1 MPTATPPCRQQSQG
15 ADLHP
20 PALSPLEP
28 LHRRQ
33 AQPSLPRLASTPAQC
48 ATSPPTI
55 PHDVPP
61 FSLEGGGCGCAFS
74 PDSKELAFTENLDPE
89 PAISTNADIFTL
101 DLTNP
106 AAKPV
111 KVSTSLGGNFNP
123 AYSPDG
129 KYLAWRSQAR
139 AGYESDKF
147 RLLLYD
153 RAAKTIKDL
162 LPKFDNWVDEF
173 AWESRFTGRSTFV
186 SGDKGEAPIYLR
198 AILRSEALGIQPHGA
213 EFSRSASD

>member
-1 MPTATPPCRQQSQG
+1 MRDLTPN
-15 ADLHP
+15 D
-20 PALSPLEP
+20 
-28 LHRRQ
+28 
-33 AQPSLPRLASTPAQC
+33 
-48 ATSPPTI
+48 

-61 FSLEGGGCGCAFS
+61 FSLEGGGCGCAFA

-89 PAISTNADIFTL
+89 PAISASAKIFTL
-101 DLTNP
+101 DLTNA

-111 KVSTSLGGNFNP
+111 KVSTSLGGDFNP

-147 RLLLYD
+147 RLMLYD

-162 LPKFDNWVDEF
+162 LPKFENWVDEF
-173 AWESRFTGRSTFV
+173 AWENGSRRFISPAVTVAQEAIFYMRLGGRMLQRITNQ
-186 SGDKGEAPIYLR
+186 GGYGNL
-198 AILRSEALGIQPHGA
+198 LT
-213 EFSRSASD
+213 

>member
-1 MPTATPPCRQQSQG
+1 MKAQIFTHLLYRHWNHYTGDKRSTSFSFW
-15 ADLHP
+15 L
-20 PALSPLEP
+20 
-28 LHRRQ
+28 RQ
-33 AQPSLPRLASTPAQC
+33 AEF
-48 ATSPPTI
+48 ATSRPTI

-61 FSLEGGGCGCAFS
+61 FSLEGASCGCAFA

-89 PAISTNADIFTL
+89 PATSVSAKIFTL

-111 KVSTSLGGNFNP
+111 KVINSLGGNFNP

-147 RLLLYD
+147 RLVVYD

-162 LPKFDNWVDEF
+162 LPNLQ
-173 AWESRFTGRSTFV
+173 T
-186 SGDKGEAPIYLR
+186 
-198 AILRSEALGIQPHGA
+198 LGG
-213 EFSRSASD
+213 